1 MGKSTYRPKRNNE
14 KSHNEGR
21 LRRHHIQE
29 ENVEMV
35 YDDEATLITLEKQQQ
50 ENDEVKKDKTIV
62 ISKEVKS
69 KESRSIQNIKE
80 VGNIDCDYHVFI
92 EDYVYTY
99 IYQLAK
105 ANANKEL
112 SAMLVGEVYKESKE
126 AVVRGIVPVD
136 MDKLKE
142 ETEWID
148 GNILDDVEADRIE
161 YFDDQDIIGW
171 MHLQPGY
178 GTMLTM
184 KEQREHGNLFEGDGS
199 ICMLVDPINKIESIF
214 IYESEELKE
223 QSGFCMYYERNEA
236 MQRYMLEHSFGNIT
250 KEEMKDNVVNQF
262 REIGKVRKAEYTQ
275 RKNLNFA
282 VMIVSTVL
290 IAVTALMVKVND
302 QKREDNKIQ
311 TVAGQNISTDT
322 NDNNISGSEKDLDV
336 TTNTNI
342 NNDNSVSLIESENL
356 QNDLNQSVL
365 EGESS
370 DQGLDEGVKELENDI
385 IKSDNSQNDTKEN
398 DNLQSETVQN
408 GDTKKIDDIE
418 KDNADIKSK
427 EIEVQ
432 DIYVVK
438 KGQTLANIA
447 YDIYGD
453 AKKSLDIAKFNNL
466 ENTNEIYYGQELKI
480 PRID

>member
-14 KSHNEGR
+14 KTRNEAR
-21 LRRHHIQE
+21 VRREDMGEENSQTVYDSEDVSSELEQE
-29 ENVEMV
+29 EQVK
-35 YDDEATLITLEKQQQ
+35 EKINT
-50 ENDEVKKDKTIV
+50 EKTIV
-62 ISKEVKS
+62 ISKGVNS
-69 KESRSIQNIKE
+69 KESKSIQNIKE
-80 VGNIDCDYHVFI
+80 VGDIDCEYHIFI

-105 ANANKEL
+105 ANTNKEL
-112 SAMLVGEVYKESKE
+112 STILVGEVYKESKE
-126 AVVRGIVPVD
+126 AVIRGIIPIN

-148 GNILDDVEADRIE
+148 ANILDDVEEARVE
-161 YFDDQDIIGW
+161 YFEDQNIIGW

-184 KEQREHGNLFEGDGS
+184 KEQREHSDIFEGDGS
-199 ICMLVDPINKIESIF
+199 ICMLIDPINKIESIF
-214 IYESEELKE
+214 VYEGNELKE

-236 MQRYMLEHSFGNIT
+236 MQRYMLEHSFDNVT
-250 KEEMKDNVVNQF
+250 KEEMKDNIVTQF

-275 RKNLNFA
+275 RKNLNLA

-290 IAVTALMVKVND
+290 IVITAIMVKVYD
-302 QKREDNKIQ
+302 QKRENNSAQIVSGQSIDNQ
-311 TVAGQNISTDT
+311 TGDQLNNYVDSNITNTSDNMNESSEAVLNQENQFVKEVLDESNENESVVA
-322 NDNNISGSEKDLDV
+322 EKDVEPQVTKEVDEEENKDV
-336 TTNTNI
+336 EI
-342 NNDNSVSLIESENL
+342 NSSKTDDPKIEKE
-356 QNDLNQSVL
+356 
-365 EGESS
+365 
-370 DQGLDEGVKELENDI
+370 VKEEM
-385 IKSDNSQNDTKEN
+385 
-398 DNLQSETVQN
+398 
-408 GDTKKIDDIE
+408 
-418 KDNADIKSK
+418 
-427 EIEVQ
+427 EV
-432 DIYVVK
+432 DHIYVVK